1 MTAKA
6 RPGPRPSPD
15 ARRVPCQT
23 RLSEAEHAAAT
34 AAAQAA
40 GLTLSEW
47 VRGAVLGRLTTT
59 ARGRS
64 T

>member
-1 MTAKA
+1 MTAKRKPG
-6 RPGPRPSPD
+6 RPRLD
-15 ARRVPCQT
+15 AARRVPCQT

-47 VRGAVLGRLTTT
+47 VRSVVVAASG
-59 ARGRS
+59 
-64 T
+64 